1 MAKKKGPRSDGIVK
15 CVRCQKAYLMQ
26 QRNNPIISECDEH
39 GRQVAN
45 CPRVCKD
52 YIPALREPQIHEMI
66 WLNLPKI

>member
-1 MAKKKGPRSDGIVK
+1 
-15 CVRCQKAYLMQ
+15 MQ

-45 CPRVCKD
+45 YPRVCKD